1 MHENDVKLANGELI
15 SIKVNF
21 LTLHLIKKYKIDK
34 LTEKTA
40 RLEKKYNSLEDKT
53 TKEALS
59 LFDKIQDTQ
68 FETASKIIY
77 VILRSNGKKLDFEET
92 LALCPFDPEEIEK
105 VIYDFKNEIMKAKKK
120 MDMKM

>member
-1 MHENDVKLANGELI
+1 MHENDIKLANGELI

-21 LTLHLIKKYKIDK
+21 LTLHLIKKHKIDK

-40 RLEKKYNSLEDKT
+40 RLEEKYNSLEDKT

>member
-21 LTLHLIKKYKIDK
+21 LTLHLIKKNKIDK

-59 LFDKIQDTQ
+59 LFDKIQDAQ